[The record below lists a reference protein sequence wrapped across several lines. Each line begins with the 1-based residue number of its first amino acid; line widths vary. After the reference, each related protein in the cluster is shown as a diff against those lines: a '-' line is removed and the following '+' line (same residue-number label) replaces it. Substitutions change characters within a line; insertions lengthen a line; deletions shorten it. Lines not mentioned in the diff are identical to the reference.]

1 MKYAYYALIVLV
13 AVAAL
18 VVAYRFG
25 GRSTVTNT
33 TVMLPSETRIVYRD
47 IPAAISTSPE
57 GHTIASMD
65 TTLYSDDLSVKIGL
79 GVDYDET
86 DKAFNVKANI
96 EQFPVKVNPKLFGL
110 VAGVGVSFADSL
122 RLHDAEISAGVELM
136 EKYSISAFGR
146 TDRTYGLRFGV
157 RF

>member
-1 MKYAYYALIVLV
+1 MKYAYYALILLV

-18 VVAYRFG
+18 VVAFKFG
-25 GRSTVTNT
+25 SKSTVTNT

-65 TTLYSDDLSVKIGL
+65 TTLYSDDLAVKIAL
-79 GVDYDET
+79 GVDYDKT
-86 DKAFNVKANI
+86 DDLFNVRANI

-110 VAGVGVSFADSL
+110 VAGVGVGFRDSL
-122 RLHDAEISAGVELM
+122 RLNDAELSAGVEM
-136 EKYSISAFGR
+136 NEKYSLSLFGR
-146 TDRTYGLRFGV
+146 TDRTYGLRFGM